1 MQTNTFQAALATDG
15 VFSYIL
21 FNYRIAEMTWDY
33 DNLAS
38 KDVIIGYNTGDGMFV
53 NTHLENPPFNTA
65 AMRFTPDQFNG
76 TTGLQVLYNNLTPP
90 DSRVWLCRSHI
101 NWCALI
107 YKSDREGGLHTDA
120 SNQGIVGDNFLANR
134 GS

>member
-1 MQTNTFQAALATDG
+1 MFHFILFVQTNTFQAALATDG
-15 VFSYIL
+15 VSTFIL

-53 NTHLENPPFNTA
+53 NTHLENPPFNTP

-76 TTGLQVLYNNLTPP
+76 TTGLQVQYNQRIKDQIFCFAHLQ
-90 DSRVWLCRSHI
+90 
-101 NWCALI
+101 WCHN
-107 YKSDREGGLHTDA
+107 GWA
-120 SNQGIVGDNFLANR
+120 SSIFEWWMLA
-134 GS
+134 